1 MMQPKQRRIILCLA
15 WFAFPI
21 LASLLTMFNI
31 KITLEIVT
39 LLELSGG
46 LRKTVLLAV
55 SLVGALL
62 VSQAIFSFLNKL
74 SNESKLTWAGFFRQD
89 YLYQQ
94 FSENTAYLLKL
105 PTRFLLYGI
114 ALIWLCVFL
123 AYLASGGK

>member
-1 MMQPKQRRIILCLA
+1 MRPKQRRMILCLA

-21 LASLLTMFNI
+21 LASLLIMLNI
-31 KITLEIVT
+31 KVTLEIVT
-39 LLELSGG
+39 ILELSGG

-55 SLVGALL
+55 SFVGALL

-74 SNESKLTWAGFFRQD
+74 SNELKLTWVGFFRQD

-114 ALIWLCVFL
+114 VLIWLCVFL